1 MSPAEPVSAPLCV
14 GTSGWHYQHW
24 RGVFYPDGVAVH
36 DWLNYYSRHFS
47 CVEVNNSFYRFPS
60 EKAVRGWLEHTPP
73 DFRFALKANRAITHL
88 ARLRVRHQTL
98 DHMIEVAQMF
108 GDRLLALLFQLPPR
122 WRKDIDQ
129 LRRFLERLPA
139 GFEYVMEFRDHSW
152 LDEEV
157 YALLRDYRVAFCQ
170 YELAGFRT
178 PLEVTSERV
187 YIRLHG
193 PGAAYSGSYE
203 DPALGEWAGRILA
216 HQTAGRQVAIF
227 FDNDEAG
234 CAVQNARTLQQL
246 LHVGGDAT

>member
-1 MSPAEPVSAPLCV
+1 MTTVDASSRAVCI

-24 RGVFYPDGVAVH
+24 RGVFYPDGVAVR
-36 DWLNYYSRHFS
+36 DWLSYYGRHFR

-60 EKAVRGWLEHTPP
+60 ERAIAGWLDHTPA

-98 DHMIEVAQMF
+98 DHMIEVARML
-108 GDRLLALLFQLPPR
+108 GDRLLAVLFQLPPR
-122 WRKDIDQ
+122 WRKDAEQ

-139 GFEYVMEFRDHSW
+139 GIDYVFEFRDRSW

-157 YALLRDYRVAFCQ
+157 YTLLRDYRVAFCQ

-178 PLEVTSERV
+178 PLKVTSDLV

-193 PGAAYSGSYE
+193 PGAAYSGCYDE
-203 DPALGEWAGRILA
+203 RTLGEWAGRILA
-216 HQTAGRQVAIF
+216 HRDAGRQVAIF

-234 CAVQNARTLQQL
+234 HAVQNARTLQQL
-246 LHVGGDAT
+246 LHVSAAAT